1 MQLAQGQEHY
11 WNLRSLGK
19 SCCLLLI
26 GPGTN
31 YPLLKKKKK
40 KQAMTLAGLNSTS
53 NGMGSLVM
61 KPEGINSHS
70 SYECPH
76 STSPT
81 SQVSSEPEHQ
91 IASQDNPW
99 RWSRWWSTASS
110 WHKGLGLENITTAK
124 VCKGCPGL
132 KAAEDDKMFCL
143 EFLLSL
149 LGNNSECCFHHQ
161 S

>member
-11 WNLRSLGK
+11 WNPRSLGRT
-19 SCCLLLI
+19 CCLLLI

-31 YPLLKKKKK
+31 HPLLKKKK

-61 KPEGINSHS
+61 RPEGIHSYS

-91 IASQDNPW
+91 TAPQDKP
-99 RWSRWWSTASS
+99 
-110 WHKGLGLENITTAK
+110 
-124 VCKGCPGL
+124 
-132 KAAEDDKMFCL
+132 
-143 EFLLSL
+143 
-149 LGNNSECCFHHQ
+149 
-161 S
+161 